1 MKALKNNTGGKS
13 MTFYEIGRKLGISQ
27 TSARLIYQNGMIKLK
42 RLLEKKGINE
52 DEFHWYINQ
61 LNR

>member
-1 MKALKNNTGGKS
+1 MKALKNNTGDKL

-42 RLLEKKGINE
+42 RLLEKKKESMRMNFIGIL
-52 DEFHWYINQ
+52 IN
-61 LNR
+61 

>member
-1 MKALKNNTGGKS
+1 MKALKNNTGGKL

>member
-1 MKALKNNTGGKS
+1 MKTLRSNTGGKS

-42 RLLEKKGINE
+42 RLLEKKGIDE

-61 LNR
+61 VNR

>member
-1 MKALKNNTGGKS
+1 MKTLRINTGGKS

-42 RLLEKKGINE
+42 RLLEKKKESMRMNFIGIL
-52 DEFHWYINQ
+52 IK
-61 LNR
+61 

>member
-1 MKALKNNTGGKS
+1 MKALKNNTGGKL

-42 RLLEKKGINE
+42 RLLEKKKESMRMNFIGIL
-52 DEFHWYINQ
+52 IN
-61 LNR
+61 

>member
-1 MKALKNNTGGKS
+1 MKTLRSNTGGKL

-42 RLLEKKGINE
+42 RLLEKKR
-52 DEFHWYINQ
+52 
-61 LNR
+61 NR

>member
-1 MKALKNNTGGKS
+1 MKALKNNTGGKL
-13 MTFYEIGRKLGISQ
+13 MTFYEIGRKLSISQ